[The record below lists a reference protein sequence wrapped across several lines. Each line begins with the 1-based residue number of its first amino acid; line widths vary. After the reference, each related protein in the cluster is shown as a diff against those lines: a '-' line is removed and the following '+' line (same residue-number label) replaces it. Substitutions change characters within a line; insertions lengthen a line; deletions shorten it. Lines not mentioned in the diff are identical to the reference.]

1 MSLLSSLPAWVFYVV
16 VGVTFLVA
24 HAVSFRPGEPGSKGR
39 VFKRVLSSV
48 ILLVGLVV
56 VQPSEPASLLVG
68 LPAAA
73 VSGFLS
79 GRAAPPVPSKGGGG
93 G

>member
-1 MSLLSSLPAWVFYVV
+1 MSLLSSLPAWVYYVV
-16 VGVTFLVA
+16 LGATFLVA
-24 HAVSFRPGEPGSKGR
+24 HAISFRPGAPDARGR
-39 VFKRVLSSV
+39 VIKRVLSSV

-56 VQPSEPASLLVG
+56 VQPAEPASLLVG

-73 VSGFLS
+73 LSGYLS
-79 GRAAPPVPSKGGGG
+79 GRAAPPAPSRGGGG